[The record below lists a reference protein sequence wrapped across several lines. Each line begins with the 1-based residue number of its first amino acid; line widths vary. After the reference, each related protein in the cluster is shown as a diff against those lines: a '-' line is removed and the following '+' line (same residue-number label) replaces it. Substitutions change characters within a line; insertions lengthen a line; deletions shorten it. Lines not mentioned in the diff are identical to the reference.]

1 MGTNA
6 RVAFWSPPPHCSTD
20 LFRERQSFDPQ
31 PRVASRTM
39 DQCPLLGDIGS
50 SHNVVVDD
58 SVVHNFLVATTLIR
72 GAYMSGR

>member
-1 MGTNA
+1 
-6 RVAFWSPPPHCSTD
+6 
-20 LFRERQSFDPQ
+20 
-31 PRVASRTM
+31 M